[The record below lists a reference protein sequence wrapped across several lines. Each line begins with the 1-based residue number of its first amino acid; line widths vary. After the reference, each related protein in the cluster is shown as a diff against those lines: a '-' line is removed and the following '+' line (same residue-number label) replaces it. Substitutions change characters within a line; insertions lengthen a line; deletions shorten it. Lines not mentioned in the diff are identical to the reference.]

1 MQREKGIAVK
11 GVLVHDA
18 RILMIRRCLGARV
31 GAGIWE
37 LPGGKLE
44 FGEHLEEALVRE
56 IQEETGLNA
65 SVDRLLY
72 AVDFLTSPTR
82 HVVLLAYLCHAD
94 SDQVVLSEEHIDYRW
109 ADIAQLEQLLD
120 KDILADL
127 KRYDV
132 LRQAGMTA

>member
-1 MQREKGIAVK
+1 MQQEKGVAVK
-11 GVLVHDA
+11 GVLVHGA
-18 RILMIRRCLGARV
+18 RILMIRRCLSARV

-132 LRQAGMTA
+132 LRQAGITA